1 MAFAFRSSLVP
12 CPSSLFSYTTSCGVS
27 ATNIRANCN
36 LLVMKILSRKN
47 TLIGKVSA
55 ILLVLAGAFGVASGQ
70 SYVQDMKRESARSDK
85 LTGGAIGKTALT
97 AGVDNLKITVNVPA
111 FQMTLWQNGKE
122 VKTYPVGVGLKEYP
136 IYVGLLKASAV
147 IWNPPWIPPDSDWV
161 IGSKKVKVG
170 EIILPTD
177 ARNPLGK
184 MKIPL
189 GGGYL
194 IHQAKGIN
202 DLGSLVSHG
211 CVRVLQADLYDL
223 ADKIVAA
230 RELDLTPEQIAEAEK
245 TKKTLAAEL
254 EPVIPVEITYDT
266 MVVEA
271 GKLHIYPD
279 VYDLKKNIIE
289 NLRAELRSSGV
300 DVPNLSDETLKKML
314 ARAISKKQFVV
325 SVKNIEAG
333 RALLRGRTIAV
344 VTPLPERKS
353 KSIGTI
359 VRKRRAS
366 R

>member
-1 MAFAFRSSLVP
+1 MLV
-12 CPSSLFSYTTSCGVS
+12 G
-27 ATNIRANCN
+27 
-36 LLVMKILSRKN
+36 KIA
-47 TLIGKVSA
+47 A
-55 ILLVLAGAFGVASGQ
+55 ILLVLTGTFGNASGQ

-85 LTGGAIGKTALT
+85 LTGGAIVKTALS
-97 AGVDNLKITVNVPA
+97 AGEDNLKITVNVPS

-122 VKTYPVGVGLKEYP
+122 VKTYPIGVGLKEYP
-136 IYVGLLKASAV
+136 IYVGYLKASAV
-147 IWNPPWIPPDSDWV
+147 IWNPSWIPPDSDWV
-161 IGSKKVKVG
+161 VESKKVKIG
-170 EIILPTD
+170 KIIRPTN
-177 ARNPLGK
+177 RHNPLGK

-194 IHQAKGIN
+194 IHQAKGVG

-230 RELDLTPEQIAEAEK
+230 RELDLTPKQIAQAKK

-279 VYDLKKNIIE
+279 VYDRKKNTIE

-300 DVPNLSDETLKKML
+300 DAADLSDETLKKML
-314 ARAISKKQFVV
+314 TRAVSKKQFVV
-325 SVKNIEAG
+325 SVENIEAG
-333 RALLRGRTIAV
+333 RALLGGQTMAV
-344 VTPLPERKS
+344 VRRVPERKS
-353 KSIGTI
+353 KSTGSV

>member
-1 MAFAFRSSLVP
+1 M
-12 CPSSLFSYTTSCGVS
+12 
-27 ATNIRANCN
+27 
-36 LLVMKILSRKN
+36 
-47 TLIGKVSA
+47 
-55 ILLVLAGAFGVASGQ
+55 FGNASGQ

-85 LTGGAIGKTALT
+85 LTGGTIVKTALS
-97 AGVDNLKITVNVPA
+97 AGGDNLKITVNVPA

-136 IYVGLLKASAV
+136 IYVGSLRASAV
-147 IWNPPWIPPDSDWV
+147 IWNPSWIPPDSDWV
-161 IGSKKVKVG
+161 VGSRKVKVG

-194 IHQAKGIN
+194 IHQAKGVG

-223 ADKIVAA
+223 ADKIIAA
-230 RELDLTPEQIAEAEK
+230 CELDLTPKQIIKAK
-245 TKKTLAAEL
+245 RTKKTLAAEL
-254 EPVIPVEITYDT
+254 KPVIPVEVTYDT

-271 GKLHIYPD
+271 GRLHIYPD
-279 VYDLKKNIIE
+279 VYDRKKNTIE

-300 DVPNLSDETLKKML
+300 DAPDLSDETLEKML
-314 ARAISKKQFVV
+314 ARAVSKKQFVV

-333 RALLRGRTIAV
+333 RALLRGQTIAV
-344 VTPLPERKS
+344 VTPLAERKS
-353 KSIGTI
+353 KRTGT
-359 VRKRRAS
+359 VRKRRAL

>member
-1 MAFAFRSSLVP
+1 M
-12 CPSSLFSYTTSCGVS
+12 
-27 ATNIRANCN
+27 
-36 LLVMKILSRKN
+36 
-47 TLIGKVSA
+47 
-55 ILLVLAGAFGVASGQ
+55 FGDASGQ

-85 LTGGAIGKTALT
+85 LTGGTIVKTALS
-97 AGVDNLKITVNVPA
+97 AGGDNLKITVNVPA

-122 VKTYPVGVGLKEYP
+122 VKTYPIGVGLKEYP
-136 IYVGLLKASAV
+136 IYVGFLKASAV
-147 IWNPPWIPPDSDWV
+147 IWNPSWIPPDSDWV

-223 ADKIVAA
+223 ADKIVAS
-230 RELDLTPEQIAEAEK
+230 RELDLTPKQIAQAKK
-245 TKKTLAAEL
+245 TKKTLAAKL

-279 VYDLKKNIIE
+279 VYDRKKNTIE
-289 NLRAELRSSGV
+289 NLRAELRSNGV
-300 DVPNLSDETLKKML
+300 DAPDLSDETLEKML
-314 ARAISKKQFVV
+314 ARAVSKKQFVV

-333 RALLRGRTIAV
+333 RTLPGGQTIVV
-344 VTPLPERKS
+344 VTPLPERKP
-353 KSIGTI
+353 KSSGSTI
-359 VRKRRAS
+359 RKRRSS